1 MWVGS
6 TSANIVVSG
15 TTVATASAS
24 GLNLANGATASTQ
37 GQNYA
42 TTGNLLV
49 ATTQFVKTATTWWGG
64 SAKFVSNAAPVLG
77 VNDGGSNNGDFW
89 FQYAE

>member
-1 MWVGS
+1 MDT
-6 TSANIVVSG
+6 TSANVVIAG

-24 GLNLANGATASTQ
+24 GVNLFNGATAITQ
-37 GQNYA
+37 GQTYA
-42 TTGNLLV
+42 TSGNSLI

-64 SAKFVSNAAPVLG
+64 SAKFVSNAAPNPG
-77 VNDGGSNNGDFW
+77 VNDIGSNNGDFW